1 MLCAK
6 HKNPNS
12 EQNRHGHS
20 LFLTF
25 CPLGKADV
33 NQLVTVCVRACM
45 LSFFSP
51 VWLFVTPW
59 TIGCQTPLSMGFSGQ
74 EYWSGLPFPTPPGDL
89 PNPGIE
95 PASPVS
101 PALTGRFFTT
111 EPPGKPSPQLNH
123 VLKKQWLLGA
133 SSWVSGTTPTQPF
146 LCRSIPAAVFW

>member
-6 HKNPNS
+6 HKNPNG
-12 EQNRHGHS
+12 EQNRHVHS

-25 CPLGKADV
+25 CPLGKADA
-33 NQLVTVCVRACM
+33 NQVVTVCVGACM

-51 VWLFVTPW
+51 VRLFVTPW
-59 TIGCQTPLSMGFSGQ
+59 TIGCQAPLSMGFSRQ
-74 EYWSGLPFPTPPGDL
+74 EYWSRLPFPTPLGDL

-111 EPPGKPSPQLNH
+111 EPPGKPSCDKDHERQT
-123 VLKKQWLLGA
+123 KG
-133 SSWVSGTTPTQPF
+133 
-146 LCRSIPAAVFW
+146 

>member
-6 HKNPNS
+6 HKNPNG

-20 LFLTF
+20 QFLTF

-59 TIGCQTPLSMGFSGQ
+59 TIGGQTPLSMGFSRQ

-111 EPPGKPSPQLNH
+111 EPPGKPQRLQK
-123 VLKKQWLLGA
+123 VFLKITCTYDVKWKRKKKKSCISVIVTISLR
-133 SSWVSGTTPTQPF
+133 
-146 LCRSIPAAVFW
+146 CII